1 MIFNVRKTDGS
12 PLVNLDPGTANNSR
26 SSLILFGKNFA
37 NWGTALNENMV
48 HLMEHFAD
56 QTPPP
61 NPLTGQLWYDTINK
75 VMKVYQDGVWN
86 LLNAASLQGIVE
98 DLVPNRLY
106 VSKSG
111 SDSNSG
117 RSWFTA
123 KLTIRAACEAAAE
136 QIARGDMTVDHVS
149 ILVASGDYTEITPII
164 VPAGVSIIGDNLR
177 SVTVRPREDL
187 VTQNV
192 FLLSSKTYVYGI
204 TVRDH
209 RLDPSALDITPTD
222 DPRFTANASGRNLP
236 RDTVQT
242 GWAFSFAPGVVI
254 RVSPYIQNC
263 SSISGDPGTGSGI
276 YPGGGGVLVDSNTI
290 DPDSRI
296 HSIVVDAF
304 TQINLGGIGVKVVNK
319 GYMQLV
325 SFFVN
330 FCQFGL
336 LCVNGGHVTALNSN
350 CSFGNYSL
358 WSEGFRYLET
368 DPDTHAVNQTWT
380 GDGINRVFTTTSGKK
395 IYPDQLRDLEVL
407 VNNVAQTVNVD
418 YTVSDG
424 SGIQSV
430 ITFITA
436 PALNATI
443 TARIRFGSLIE
454 ASGYTMSYTGA
465 GLDYSRLSAGQ
476 GGVGR
481 SDPNKYTIAYPETP
495 NDPDDPIRSYARVYH
510 TTTDESG
517 DFYVGLVTPSTTFVD
532 GVQQSARPSFRINQ
546 QRGAIDGRAFYQS
559 IFGFMAPF
567 ILVLSRRGK

>member
-1 MIFNVRKTDGS
+1 M
-12 PLVNLDPGTANNSR
+12 NLDPGTANNSR

-56 QTPPP
+56 QTPPA

-75 VMKVYQDGVWN
+75 VMKVYQDGAWN
-86 LLNAASLQGIVE
+86 LLNASSLQGIVE

-123 KLTIRAACEAAAE
+123 KLTIRGACEAAAE
-136 QIARGDMTVDHVS
+136 LITRGDMTVDHVS
-149 ILVASGDYTEITPII
+149 ILVASGDYTESNPVL

-177 SVTVRPREDL
+177 SVTVRPQNP
-187 VTQNV
+187 TQNV

-222 DPRFTANASGRNLP
+222 DPRFNANASGRNLP

-290 DPDSRI
+290 DPTSRI

-358 WSEGFRYLET
+358 WSEGLRYLES
-368 DPDTHAVNQTWT
+368 DLDTHAVNQTWT
-380 GDGINRVFTTTSGKK
+380 GDGINRIFTTTTGKK
-395 IYPDQLRDLEVL
+395 IYPEQIRDLEVL
-407 VNNVAQTVNVD
+407 VNNVAQNVNVD

-436 PALNATI
+436 PDLNATI

-465 GLDYSRLSAGQ
+465 GLDYTKLSAGQ

-495 NDPDDPIRSYARVYH
+495 NDPNDPISSYARVYH

-517 DFYVGLVTPSTTFVD
+517 DFYVGLVTPGTVTD

-567 ILVLSRRGK
+567 VLVLSRRGK

>member
-56 QTPPP
+56 QTPPA

-75 VMKVYQDGVWN
+75 VMKVYQDGAWN
-86 LLNAASLQGIVE
+86 LLNASSLQGIVE

-123 KLTIRAACEAAAE
+123 KLTIRGACEAAAE
-136 QIARGDMTVDHVS
+136 LITRGDMTVDHVS
-149 ILVASGDYTEITPII
+149 ILVASGDYTESNPVL

-177 SVTVRPREDL
+177 SVTVRPQN

-222 DPRFTANASGRNLP
+222 DPRFNANASGRNLP

-290 DPDSRI
+290 DPTSRI

-358 WSEGFRYLET
+358 WSEGLRYLES

-380 GDGINRVFTTTSGKK
+380 GDGINRIFTTITGKK
-395 IYPDQLRDLEVL
+395 IYPEQIRDLEVL
-407 VNNVAQTVNVD
+407 VNNVAQNVNVD

-436 PALNATI
+436 PDLNATI

-465 GLDYSRLSAGQ
+465 GLDYTRLSAGQ

-495 NDPDDPIRSYARVYH
+495 NDPNDPISSYARVYH

-517 DFYVGLVTPSTTFVD
+517 DFYVGLVTPGTVTD

-567 ILVLSRRGK
+567 VLVLSRRGK